1 MKKIIE
7 QKLRE
12 KVREVINKKLSN
24 EGFAYN
30 LSKKDKKKF
39 ESQIKV
45 LSNQLGYKLVEG
57 KLNEAEIQLI
67 ETDYDKI
74 KLPTGVNRYL
84 EKFVQAMK
92 SAGLNRI
99 KRSAVLFKVI
109 DATGMTPQQL
119 MRDITRI
126 KKELGEEK
134 LTESYKDSKWE
145 VYVGDDAY
153 GKNRKVVKVA
163 KSKRAATILYNKL
176 IKTDKYFEV
185 GMRAVKENVE
195 NKFRK
200 LIKEMVREEFGGALP
215 KKMRKEFDNQRRKN
229 SEVLG
234 YKLTGK
240 DDIRT
245 EIEDEDIKENKVEEQ
260 LRGQIRNILKE
271 VMYTMGA
278 RGLQA
283 VETGVIHLEKN
294 SVYYMG
300 ASSSPDQ
307 IIITKV
313 DDNYIE
319 YVKPIDNNSR
329 KLKIERPIGESLI
342 LDGSN
347 TWLKTYGRFKENK
360 KIADTLQKNLD
371 GKKGSNN
378 GKVKPSEYDRYVLT
392 IQGTKGSND
401 VYGAAKQWGVVGPWN
416 GKNGEEA
423 EIELEV
429 YKIYI
434 PYVKKDKQ
442 LKIIKQKKGEL

>member
-153 GKNRKVVKVA
+153 GKN
-163 KSKRAATILYNKL
+163 
-176 IKTDKYFEV
+176 
-185 GMRAVKENVE
+185 
-195 NKFRK
+195 
-200 LIKEMVREEFGGALP
+200 
-215 KKMRKEFDNQRRKN
+215 
-229 SEVLG
+229 
-234 YKLTGK
+234 
-240 DDIRT
+240 
-245 EIEDEDIKENKVEEQ
+245 
-260 LRGQIRNILKE
+260 
-271 VMYTMGA
+271 
-278 RGLQA
+278 
-283 VETGVIHLEKN
+283 
-294 SVYYMG
+294 
-300 ASSSPDQ
+300 
-307 IIITKV
+307 
-313 DDNYIE
+313 
-319 YVKPIDNNSR
+319 
-329 KLKIERPIGESLI
+329 
-342 LDGSN
+342 
-347 TWLKTYGRFKENK
+347 
-360 KIADTLQKNLD
+360 
-371 GKKGSNN
+371 
-378 GKVKPSEYDRYVLT
+378 
-392 IQGTKGSND
+392 
-401 VYGAAKQWGVVGPWN
+401 
-416 GKNGEEA
+416 
-423 EIELEV
+423 
-429 YKIYI
+429 
-434 PYVKKDKQ
+434 
-442 LKIIKQKKGEL
+442 